1 MYPASFF
8 GLFPPFPKD
17 MKVFVAMSFEER
29 FKKRWHQVIEP
40 AVSSIQIDGIAL
52 EAVRV
57 DARSISDSILTE
69 ILQGISQHRLVLADV
84 TTIGYIEDGQR
95 KLPIRNANVL
105 YEVGIA
111 HAVRLPAEV
120 LLFRSDRDELIFDIA
135 NVRVND
141 YDPDG
146 DPEAAKSLMQNSI
159 LSALK
164 EVELRQHLAV
174 GRAVESLDFPSWLI
188 LAEAQDAQGINHPPT
203 RTMGQALGNS
213 DRIRAIARLLDL
225 GAIKTEYR
233 RVTTELLQT
242 TADEP
247 GEAML
252 RYRATAF
259 GSAIFMEGVNRIGM
273 LSPDVLKLL
282 EERFQQEHGGPSEQ
296 NED

>member
-1 MYPASFF
+1 
-8 GLFPPFPKD
+8 
-17 MKVFVAMSFEER
+17 MSFDER
-29 FKKRWHQVIEP
+29 FQPRWRDVIVP
-40 AVSSIQIDGIAL
+40 AVSNIEIDEVPL
-52 EAVRV
+52 EAFRV
-57 DARSISDSILTE
+57 DARRMSDSIVTE
-69 ILQGISQHRLVLADV
+69 ILQGISQHLIVLADV
-84 TTIGYIEDGQR
+84 TTIGYVGDR
-95 KLPIRNANVL
+95 PIRNANVL

-111 HAVRLPAEV
+111 HAVRLPVEV
-120 LLFRSDRDELIFDIA
+120 VLFRSDSDELLFDIA
-135 NVRVND
+135 NIRVNS
-141 YDPDG
+141 YEPDEN
-146 DPEAAKSLMQNSI
+146 PEAARKLVRDSI
-159 LSALK
+159 ASALQ
-164 EVELRQHLAV
+164 EVDLQRHLAV
-174 GRAVESLDFPSWLI
+174 GRAVESLDYPSWLI
-188 LAEAQDAQGINHPPT
+188 LAQAQDAQGINHPPT
-203 RTMGQALGNS
+203 RTMGQALGNA

-296 NED
+296 NKD